1 MNKQAKLKFNN
12 YQANE
17 IDNLLPAIRKITKSV
32 GFK

>member
-1 MNKQAKLKFNN
+1 MNKHAKLKFKN

-17 IDNLLPAIRKITKSV
+17 LENLLPAIRKITKSV